1 MTHYIEIKLTPAEH
15 SKVERAARK
24 KGMTVTNFLRWALL
38 SDLQTQSLA
47 PLAMLPAM
55 PTMPTM
61 PAYPA
66 TITPGAFGGF
76 PSVVSAAGDTACL
89 RQMVAVKRHIELE
102 LINFAEAELL
112 RRN

>member
-15 SKVERAARK
+15 SKVERAALK

-38 SDLQTQSLA
+38 SDLQTQSPA
-47 PLAMLPAM
+47 PLAMLPA
-55 PTMPTM
+55 MPTM

-66 TITPGAFGGF
+66 TITPGAFGGL
-76 PSVVSAAGDTACL
+76 PTVASAAGDTALL